1 MNYSEIDGVINDK
14 AQWILRDIE
23 AFSFLD
29 EQMGQEIFELFIS
42 FFDKK
47 IIESYHVQESIVG
60 EDGQPELKD
69 LYSDKQIALFFEFR
83 TALYR
88 VQEQL
93 KSKLELLNVQ
103 PEKKQEILTG
113 SDLLAKVKELGN
125 VKKSDLVKACGY
137 VSTKK
142 NGNEH
147 PNFTAFYEALLKAKG
162 VDIEAEYTKEKK
174 KWTNQK
180 DTSKYFNISERTL
193 LTLRSNG
200 FLTEGKCWMR
210 KIPTN
215 PNSHVLYDIF
225 ACCQAFNN
233 YDMKKQ

>member
-1 MNYSEIDGVINDK
+1 MNYTEIDGVMNDK
-14 AQWILRDIE
+14 VQWILRDIE
-23 AFSFLD
+23 AFSFFDKQL
-29 EQMGQEIFELFIS
+29 GREIFELFIT

-88 VQEQL
+88 VQKQL
-93 KSKLELLNVQ
+93 EPLDAK
-103 PEKKQEILTG
+103 PEKKQEMLTG
-113 SDLLAKVKELGN
+113 SDLLSKVKELGD
-125 VKKSDLVKACGY
+125 VSKSDLVRACGY

-142 NGNEH
+142 NGSERL
-147 PNFTAFYEALLKAKG
+147 NFTAFYEALLEAKG
-162 VDIEAEYTKEKK
+162 KVLGEEK

-200 FLTEGKCWMR
+200 FLTEGKCWVR

-233 YDMKKQ
+233 YEIKKQ

>member
-1 MNYSEIDGVINDK
+1 MKYTDVINDK
-14 AQWILRDIE
+14 VQWILRDIE

-29 EQMGQEIFELFIS
+29 EQIGREIFELFIT

-47 IIESYHVQESIVG
+47 IVESYYVQESIVG

-93 KSKLELLNVQ
+93 ESKLEPLNVQ
-103 PEKKQEILTG
+103 PEKKQEMLTG

-125 VKKSDLVKACGY
+125 VSKSDLVRACGY
-137 VSTKK
+137 VTTKK
-142 NGNEH
+142 NGSER
-147 PNFTAFYEALLKAKG
+147 PNFTAFYEAILEAKG
-162 VDIEAEYTKEKK
+162 KVLGEEK

-180 DTSKYFNISERTL
+180 DTAKYFNISERTL
-193 LTLRSNG
+193 LNLRSKG

-215 PNSHVLYDIF
+215 PNSHLLYDIN
-225 ACCQAFNN
+225 ACDKFFHQN
-233 YDMKKQ
+233 

>member
-1 MNYSEIDGVINDK
+1 MKYTDVINDK
-14 AQWILRDIE
+14 VQWILRDIE

-29 EQMGQEIFELFIS
+29 EQIGREIFELFIT

-47 IIESYHVQESIVG
+47 IVESYHVQESIVG

-93 KSKLELLNVQ
+93 ESKLEPLNVQ
-103 PEKKQEILTG
+103 PEKKQEMLTG

-125 VKKSDLVKACGY
+125 VSKSDLVRACGY
-137 VSTKK
+137 VTTKK
-142 NGNEH
+142 NGSER
-147 PNFTAFYEALLKAKG
+147 PNFTAFYEAILEAKG
-162 VDIEAEYTKEKK
+162 KVLGEEK

-180 DTSKYFNISERTL
+180 DTAKYFNISERTL
-193 LTLRSNG
+193 LNLRSKG

-215 PNSHVLYDIF
+215 PNSHLLYDIN
-225 ACCQAFNN
+225 ACDKFFHQN
-233 YDMKKQ
+233 